1 VTAGHIKSLY
11 DAHQREIVRF
21 AGYVA
26 VSGSALCVDV
36 AVYWIMLGIAKF
48 AFVAAAAGYVCG
60 VLFHYILSSRVVF
73 RDLFER
79 RGVVQEAPTLAK
91 FYAAGLSGLAVTA
104 CIVGFL
110 ADVLGVH
117 PMLAKAAAAGCSFF
131 VVFVSLRFFVFNPS
145 TPSTKFVA

>member
-1 VTAGHIKSLY
+1 MIAAQLKSVF
-11 DAHQREIVRF
+11 DAHRQEILRF

-36 AVYWIMLGIAKF
+36 AVYWMMLGFAKF
-48 AFVAAAAGYVCG
+48 AFMAAAAGYVCG

-73 RDLFER
+73 RDLFQK
-79 RGVVQEAPTLAK
+79 RGMVQEAPALAK
-91 FYAAGLSGLAVTA
+91 FYAAGLSGLVVTA

-117 PMLAKAAAAGCSFF
+117 PLLAKAAAAGCSFI
-131 VVFVSLRFFVFNPS
+131 VVFLSLRFFVFNPS
-145 TPSTKFVA
+145 APATKLAA

>member
-1 VTAGHIKSLY
+1 MNAGHIKSLY
-11 DAHQREIVRF
+11 EVHQREIVRF

-36 AVYWIMLGIAKF
+36 AVYWVMLGIAKF

-73 RDLFER
+73 RDLFEK
-79 RGVVQEAPTLAK
+79 RGVVQEAPALAK
-91 FYAAGLSGLAVTA
+91 FYAAGLSGLVVTA
-104 CIVGFL
+104 CVVGIL
-110 ADVLGVH
+110 ADMIGVN
-117 PMLAKAAAAGCSFF
+117 PMLAKVAAAGCSFL

-145 TPSTKFVA
+145 TPSSKFAA